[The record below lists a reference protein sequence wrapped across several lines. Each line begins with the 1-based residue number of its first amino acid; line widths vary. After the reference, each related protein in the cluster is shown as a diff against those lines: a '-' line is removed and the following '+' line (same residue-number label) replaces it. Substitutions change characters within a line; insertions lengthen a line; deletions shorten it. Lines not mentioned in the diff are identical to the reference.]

1 MAGCKKVDRKRKK
14 SPAQARYRA
23 ANRSETNRLRKQAKE
38 EKAQKRKAQ
47 RYFDGKIKERGLTR
61 KLRRKHGKATKT
73 GHSTTKQEQ
82 TTKTVSQLRR
92 ALQRGGYTR

>member
-1 MAGCKKVDRKRKK
+1 MAGCKKADRKRKK

-23 ANRSETNRLRKQAKE
+23 SGRSETNRLRKQLKE
-38 EKAQKRKAQ
+38 ETTQKKKTQ

-61 KLRRKHGKATKT
+61 KLRRKHETKKTGYSATK
-73 GHSTTKQEQ
+73 QQQ
-82 TTKTVSQLRR
+82 TTKTVSQLRI